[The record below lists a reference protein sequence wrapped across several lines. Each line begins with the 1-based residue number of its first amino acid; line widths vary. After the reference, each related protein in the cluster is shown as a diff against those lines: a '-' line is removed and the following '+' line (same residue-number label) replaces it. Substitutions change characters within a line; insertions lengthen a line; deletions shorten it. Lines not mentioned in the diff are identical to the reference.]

1 MLIVER
7 AVALRFAAVDELAPR
22 EVVEMT
28 VGARDDEAHGERRAR
43 GFRVMYDVIDVALL
57 GGVRDVVELEGGLA
71 VEEIE
76 TSAYGASEPFGEES
90 HGDAFSVGR
99 RRRGRR
105 HKAIDVRT
113 DDTSRFD
120 EKAFFFDLA
129 HLIPVC
135 PFLNPHGDDG
145 KALKVGDRA
154 RSGAPNELAWAKTGD
169 RFLWR
174 RRGVVVGV
182 LSVIAHLLPPLGFL
196 AFPLF
201 QRSDMGSPRRIC

>member
-1 MLIVER
+1 MLIDEL
-7 AVALRFAAVDELAPR
+7 AVAIRFAAVDELAPR

-71 VEEIE
+71 VEAIE

-90 HGDAFSVGR
+90 HGDAFRVGR

-113 DDTSRFD
+113 DDAARFD

-129 HLIPVC
+129 HLIVF

-182 LSVIAHLLPPLGFL
+182 SSVIVHLPPPLGFL

>member
-1 MLIVER
+1 MLIDEL
-7 AVALRFAAVDELAPR
+7 AVAIRFAAVDELAPR

>member
-43 GFRVMYDVIDVALL
+43 GFKVMFGVIDVALL
-57 GGVRDVVELEGGLA
+57 GGVRDVAELEGGFV
-71 VEEIE
+71 VEAIE
-76 TSAYGASEPFGEES
+76 KSTFGASEPFGEES
-90 HGDAFSVGR
+90 HGDAFRVGR

-154 RSGAPNELAWAKTGD
+154 RSGAPNELAWTKTGD

-182 LSVIAHLLPPLGFL
+182 SSVIVHLPPPLGFL